1 MSKLFIFVIYKIT
14 NIMSNNTRFDL
25 SGVFQVQK
33 NYLTD
38 LSNSY
43 PDVNNAP
50 LVVKYVLD
58 LQNKTKDIDASYE
71 AANTSASAVLT
82 QQNEMIDIVNKE
94 KKRLVESKKLIDQAE
109 TSEER
114 KILLTN
120 SNRLLYEE
128 YTKIILCVVAGLVI
142 HIALRFGIKMLT
154 EPISE
159 NMNTLYVLLHIVNI
173 IVWLIVIMRI
183 YANIQSRNQINFDE
197 IDLPPPD
204 LTGTSAY
211 ISPASANYNNLFKDL
226 NICYSE
232 NCCGDG
238 TTWDDKLGMCVKNTV
253 DGFTDVNDSSSSSS
267 CGCDKESPSSSQL
280 TNESNTPITLS
291 FSNIEQ
297 VYKNDKIPSG
307 QTVMDLDKNKNNNTI
322 QYTGMSFNE
331 TTYAEYNK

>member
-1 MSKLFIFVIYKIT
+1 
-14 NIMSNNTRFDL
+14 MSNNTRFDL

-142 HIALRFGIKMLT
+142 HIALSFGIKMLT

-159 NMNTLYVLLHIVNI
+159 NMNTLYVLLNIVNI

-204 LTGTSAY
+204 LTGTSGYVA
-211 ISPASANYNNLFKDL
+211 PASANYNNLLKDL

-232 NCCGDG
+232 NCCGEG

-267 CGCDKESPSSSQL
+267 SSCGCDKESPSPSQL

-297 VYKNDKIPSG
+297 AYKNDKIPSG
-307 QTVMDLDKNKNNNTI
+307 QTVMDLDKNKNNSTI

>member
-1 MSKLFIFVIYKIT
+1 
-14 NIMSNNTRFDL
+14 MSNNTRFDL

-253 DGFTDVNDSSSSSS
+253 DGFTDGNDSSSS